1 VTFFLSSFA
10 PYLVFGIVLG
20 IFSLAGASHAEW
32 RTSVSE
38 FAGMD
43 PDGWASLGHVWQAY
57 ATLLSAGVLAWRIW
71 TCSFVRAKRSELDDV
86 VSRRINLFGD
96 RLVAR
101 FRMSSVVGRFHRS
114 SAGQWLVANP
124 TPVSAIAIVVV
135 SVAWIGALLSIHP
148 GKPVAAPQ
156 PLGAS
161 PLLAKRTELH
171 SSAAIVLTD
180 GSVISGDV
188 TARRDAQGN
197 YVLSFGPAQAP
208 AATAAYPQR
217 AE

>member
-1 VTFFLSSFA
+1 VTFFLSYFA

-43 PDGWASLGHVWQAY
+43 PDGWASLGRVWRAY

-71 TCSFVRAKRSELDDV
+71 TCSFVRAKRSELDEV
-86 VSRRINLFGD
+86 VSRSINLFGD
-96 RLVAR
+96 RLLAR
-101 FRMSSVVGRFHRS
+101 FRPSSVVGRFHRS
-114 SAGQWLVANP
+114 SAGQWLVVNP
-124 TPVSAIAIVVV
+124 TPVSVIAIMVV
-135 SVAWIGALLSIHP
+135 SVACIGALLIIRP
-148 GKPVAAPQ
+148 DKPAAAPQ

-161 PLLAKRTELH
+161 PLLAKRIELR

-180 GSVISGDV
+180 GSIISGDV

-197 YVLSFGPAQAP
+197 YVLSFDPPQAQ
-208 AATAAYPQR
+208 AATAAHPQH